1 MKIEKIDIFG
11 PMVENYTLNQCVTIK
26 AQIKKYRN
34 QCANIYGLVMIGLL
48 SIWGLIAGSVWVLDW
63 AGVITYVEDTERD
76 LIALLLI
83 WGFVYMIV
91 LSRMWAYDKLTTSI
105 NERIDVLGGLQ
116 DGEKSQE

>member
-1 MKIEKIDIFG
+1 MKIEKMDIFG

-63 AGVITYVEDTERD
+63 AGVITYVEDTGRD
-76 LIALLLI
+76 LIAPMLI
-83 WGFVYMIV
+83 WFFVCMFV
-91 LSRMWAYDKLTTSI
+91 LSRMWAYDELTTSI
-105 NERIDVLGGLQ
+105 NERINKLGGLD
-116 DGEKSQE
+116 DGKKSQE